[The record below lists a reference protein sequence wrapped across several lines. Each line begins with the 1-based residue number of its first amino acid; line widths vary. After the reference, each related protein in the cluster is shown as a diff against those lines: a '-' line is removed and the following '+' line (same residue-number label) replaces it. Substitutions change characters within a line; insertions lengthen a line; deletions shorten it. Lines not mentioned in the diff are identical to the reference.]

1 MGKLSLKHA
10 RLDPSV
16 SVSLVKDEDTG
27 LLNWRYRFLTISKN
41 GTYRKHE
48 LIDYDYE
55 EFSSLEEFKS
65 RIEYEIKEAKTKEE
79 KLIRYEK

>member
-1 MGKLSLKHA
+1 MGKLSIKHS
-10 RLDPSV
+10 RLEPSV
-16 SVSLVKDEDTG
+16 SVSLVKDEDSG
-27 LLNWRYRFLTISKN
+27 VLNWRYRFLTISKN

-65 RIEYEIKEAKTKEE
+65 RIEYEIYQAKVAEE
-79 KLIRYEK
+79 NL

>member
-16 SVSLVKDEDTG
+16 SVSLIKDEDSG
-27 LLNWRYRFLTISKN
+27 VMNWRYRFLILSKN
-41 GTYRKHE
+41 GTYRKHD
-48 LIDYDYE
+48 LRDYGYH

-65 RIEYEIKEAKTKEE
+65 RIEYEIALEKTMNENG
-79 KLIRYEK
+79 